1 LQSSILT
8 ADISEGDLESFTDLL
23 AESLPANLTSGDILL
38 IHNLLETSVSLFRNV
53 NSSEVA
59 NEIAHVSNE
68 IVRSFM
74 MHLKQD
80 VVMVLSVLFSN
91 DSQAAWG
98 DVSDVS
104 DCAYRTACFILSH
117 IPGTNIVN
125 YTD

>member
-8 ADISEGDLESFTDLL
+8 ADISEGDLKHFTDLL
-23 AESLPANLTSGDILL
+23 VESLPANLTSGDILL

-59 NEIAHVSNE
+59 NEIAHVSNK
-68 IVRSFM
+68 IVHSFM
-74 MHLKQD
+74 THLKQD

-91 DSQAAWG
+91 DSQAAWE

-104 DCAYRTACFILSH
+104 GCAYRTACFILSH
-117 IPGTNIVN
+117 IPGANIVN